1 MAKTP
6 RITTANLGGW
16 VLRCNPD
23 VYDLPGDV
31 EAGAEK
37 VWSWRVAKSY
47 RTEVMAAGQRAVLW
61 LGGPATSLR
70 TPGVWG
76 IGYVTGSAYLRADG
90 DEASERWLDKERAD
104 RLEWVIDLDIDILPT
119 PIAAGELKTMSEL
132 ADMELF
138 RAPQMSNP
146 IYLSPEEM
154 SALEAW
160 VGPWP
165 TYAGDA
171 PSTVTVSPTGAGF
184 GDPFTNQVVEHA
196 AMDSVMD
203 HYRGLGFTV
212 DDVSALSC
220 GWDIT
225 CTRAGGSELH
235 IEVKGIAGSKV
246 AFLLT
251 ANEYKTATADPCW
264 RLAAVTDALE
274 ARPKINVLT
283 PAQVIEGSQPMVYRF
298 RPPMRRV

>member
-6 RITTANLGGW
+6 RITAVNLGGW

-23 VYDLPGDV
+23 VYDLPGEV

-47 RTEVMAAGQRAVLW
+47 RTEVMAPGQRAVLW

-76 IGYVTGSAYLRADG
+76 IGYVTGPAYLQADS
-90 DEASERWLDKERAD
+90 DDASEFWLDEERAD
-104 RLEWVIDLDIDILPT
+104 RLEWVVDLDIDILPT
-119 PIAAGELKTMSEL
+119 PIAAGELKAMSEL

-146 IYLSPEEM
+146 IYLSLEEM
-154 SALEAW
+154 SALEVR

-165 TYAGDA
+165 EYAGDA
-171 PSTVTVSPTGAGF
+171 SATITVGPVGAGF
-184 GDPFTNQVVEHA
+184 GDPLTNQIVEQA

-203 HYRGLGFTV
+203 HYRGLGYAV

-220 GWDIT
+220 GWDVT
-225 CTRAGGSELH
+225 CTSADGSELH

-251 ANEYKTATADPCW
+251 ANEYETAAADPCW
-264 RLAAVTDALE
+264 CLAAVTDALE

-283 PAQVIEGSQPMVYRF
+283 PAQVMAESRPMVYQF
-298 RPPMRRV
+298 RPPTRPE